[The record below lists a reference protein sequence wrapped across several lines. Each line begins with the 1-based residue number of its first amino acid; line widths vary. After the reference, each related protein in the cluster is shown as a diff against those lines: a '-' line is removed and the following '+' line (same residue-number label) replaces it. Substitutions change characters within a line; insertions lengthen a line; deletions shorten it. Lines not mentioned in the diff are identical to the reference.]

1 MVVKIN
7 GKIFHLKKYILDKKQ
22 QINDNIC
29 ILNNRNISVQ
39 GVQTR

>member
-7 GKIFHLKKYILDKKQ
+7 GKTFHLKKYILDKKQ

-29 ILNNRNISVQ
+29 ILNNRII
-39 GVQTR
+39 TI